1 MNEETIKIGVL
12 FSQSGPMAVTEC
24 AHLQGIML
32 ACDEINS
39 SGGIDGKLIDPIIM
53 DPKGNDAKYA
63 EYATELLLKHR
74 VNFIFGCCLSSS
86 RKAVVPIVERYN
98 GILFYPSVYEGFEYS
113 TNVIY
118 GGAVP
123 NQIVLPL
130 LVYIFQHHG
139 RRITL
144 IGSDTLYAREIN
156 RIVSEFL
163 QSSGGTIVAEH
174 YLPFGS
180 TDEQTEAALAVIDFG
195 DSQTILSTVVGNDT
209 ITLYNAFSNHPLSK
223 TGVRIASLTTTESEL
238 EKMAPQSRSGH
249 ISVSPYFGSL
259 DTTQSRAFVKA
270 FEKRFGSHSIPG
282 VYSEVC
288 YSMIH
293 LFANATLNCERAE
306 VDSVLAALS
315 GSVFKGPS
323 GDLYIDLE
331 TNHFTLRPL
340 VGKSTELGTFDI
352 IHKAAQVVRADPYLV
367 SYSRSVNGKM
377 TG

>member
-1 MNEETIKIGVL
+1 MSDKSIKIGVL

-32 ACDEINS
+32 ACEEINS
-39 SGGIDGKLIDPIIM
+39 SGGINGTPIDPIIL

-63 EYATELLLKHR
+63 QYATELILKHR
-74 VNFIFGCCLSSS
+74 VNSIFGCCLSSS

-123 NQIVLPL
+123 NQMVLPL
-130 LVYIFQHHG
+130 LEYIFENYG
-139 RRITL
+139 RKITL
-144 IGSDTLYAREIN
+144 IGSDTLYSREIN

-163 QSSGGTIVAEH
+163 QSSNGTILSEI
-174 YLPFGS
+174 YLPLGS
-180 TDEQTEAALAVIDFG
+180 TYEQTEETLNDIDFG
-195 DSQTILSTVVGNDT
+195 DSVAILSTVVGEDSV
-209 ITLYNAFSNHPLSK
+209 TLYNAFSKHELSK

-238 EKMAPQSRSGH
+238 GKMSPESRSDH

-259 DTTQSRAFVKA
+259 KTAQNNAFVCA
-270 FEKRFGSHSIPG
+270 FQKRFGEDSIPG

-293 LFANATLNCERAE
+293 LFANATCNCDWTET
-306 VDSVLAALS
+306 DNVLAALS

-323 GDLYIDLE
+323 GDLFIDME

-340 VGKSTELGTFDI
+340 IGKSTKQGSFDI
-352 IHKAAQVVRADPYLV
+352 IYKSPQVVRADPYLV
-367 SYSRSVNGKM
+367 SYDRSVKGQL